1 MKASWSIALSA
12 LGASMA
18 AAGPA
23 SAQVV
28 LTHEASVRH
37 AAGVMAA
44 RWTGTPRIT
53 SRQIGSPGAAGRAES
68 LRCVW
73 RVDLDI
79 VRHARLAS
87 GTALQSNLRAER
99 AYEISRH
106 GWCGQEK
113 AAFAGQVAARD
124 DALRARLHEHAASDT
139 RALIAQAD
147 DLARS
152 ANPTG

>member
-12 LGASMA
+12 LGVSMA
-18 AAGPA
+18 AAGPV
-23 SAQVV
+23 SAQAA
-28 LTHEASVRH
+28 LTHEASVPH
-37 AAGVMAA
+37 AAGVMTA

-53 SRQIGSPGAAGRAES
+53 PRQIGAPGAAGRPQS

-79 VRHARLAS
+79 ARHARLAS
-87 GTALQSNLRAER
+87 GASLHSTVRAER
-99 AYEISRH
+99 AYEISRP
-106 GWCGQEK
+106 GWCGPEK
-113 AAFAGQVAARD
+113 AAFAGQVATRD